1 MPKEICEKYKFISL
15 DKAIREIHFPK
26 NKDMLNEAILRLKF
40 QELFTYS
47 IKLLLLKKN
56 IKGNSEGISFP
67 WKDEMKALKA
77 SLPYNLTNAMH
88 KKGK

>member
-1 MPKEICEKYKFISL
+1 
-15 DKAIREIHFPK
+15 
-26 NKDMLNEAILRLKF
+26 MLNEAILRLKF

-77 SLPYNLTNAMH
+77 SLPYNLTNAQTRVVREILRDEKSNFPMNRINII
-88 KKGK
+88 KKLKRF